1 MGHAIL
7 SPSASSRWSRCPAS
21 VRMSRDLPP
30 QPESVYAREGTLF
43 HTLCE
48 LSLKHHLGQTSEE
61 EYALDLLDWMVECPD
76 EWREDQFRHLGEWIE
91 FVDSYLGEDP
101 EATVYVEQ
109 VVQTGIPGCWGTAD
123 FSIVFTDGSLV
134 VIDIKY
140 GAGLKVSAVENS
152 QLRLYGLGA
161 LNTLV
166 SDPLT
171 VPDVTMVVWQPRMSN
186 ISRETLTRQELYA
199 WRDGLLPIAELAL
212 GEDGPFN
219 PSEVAC
225 RFCPVAGEC
234 APRAKYML
242 DQDFGDPDLMTGEE
256 IADAFARA
264 GELKQ
269 WVTDVQDAALKRAYE
284 TDGSVPG
291 FKVVRSGGRRSI
303 VDPEKAVSVLLEQGY
318 PEDKVFSRKPA
329 TLGEL
334 EKLTGSADKLQE
346 VLGGLLVKGE
356 GRLSLVPNSDA
367 REKADAVHS
376 AESDFA
382 EIEIEGDA

>member
-48 LSLKHHLGQTSEE
+48 LSLKNRLGQTSEADH
-61 EYALDLLDWMVECPD
+61 ALDLLDWVMECPD
-76 EWREDQFRHLGEWIE
+76 EWQEDQFRYLREWLE
-91 FVDSYLGEDP
+91 FVDSYLVDDP

-123 FSIVFTDGSLV
+123 LSIVFSDGSLAM
-134 VIDIKY
+134 IDIKY
-140 GAGLKVSAVENS
+140 GAGIKVSAIDNS

-166 SDPLT
+166 EDPLT
-171 VPDVTMVVWQPRMSN
+171 VSDVTMVVWQPRLSN
-186 ISRETLTRQELYA
+186 ISQETLTRQELYA

-212 GEDGPFN
+212 GEDAPFN

-242 DQDFGDPDLMTGEE
+242 DQDFGNPDLMTGEE
-256 IADAFARA
+256 IAAAFARA

-303 VDPEKAVSVLLEQGY
+303 TNPEAAVDTLLELGY

-329 TLGEL
+329 TLGTL
-334 EKLTGSADKLQE
+334 EKLVGSADELQE

-356 GRLSLVPNSDA
+356 GRLSLVPDSDA